1 MCVLLPCQA
10 YYHEPARRKEYHYEL
25 CPTRADKIGS
35 TRFSVLERLWAS
47 KRQPIDF
54 KRCCTD
60 RLNAHPERR
69 HLLALRLLTRRAMS
83 GLVRRNIS
91 ICKKTAV
98 RRSISDSYAGQSAA
112 QNLSARASS
121 FGSWNAHSEWIP
133 SAGVLTAGLD
143 RLGADYERG
152 TSRLPQRR
160 RLHPHGTA
168 AVSVVRRV
176 PGHR

>member
-1 MCVLLPCQA
+1 
-10 YYHEPARRKEYHYEL
+10 
-25 CPTRADKIGS
+25 
-35 TRFSVLERLWAS
+35 
-47 KRQPIDF
+47 
-54 KRCCTD
+54 
-60 RLNAHPERR
+60 
-69 HLLALRLLTRRAMS
+69 MS

-160 RLHPHGTA
+160 RLDLCGTS
-168 AVSVVRRV
+168 AVAVFRRV
-176 PGHR
+176 PDRR